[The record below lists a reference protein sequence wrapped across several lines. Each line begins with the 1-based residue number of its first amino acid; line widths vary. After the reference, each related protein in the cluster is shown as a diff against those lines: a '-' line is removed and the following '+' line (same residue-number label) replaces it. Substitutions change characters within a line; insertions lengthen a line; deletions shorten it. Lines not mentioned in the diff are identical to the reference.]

1 MVVTWTR
8 LGAMKVEGKGWI
20 QDMVWGDS
28 KQALLM
34 DIFT

>member
-8 LGAMKVEGKGWI
+8 LGAKEVEGKGWI
-20 QDMVWGDS
+20 QDRFWGDS